1 MRSPVPYSL
10 SLLALAVLLP
20 TAPSPLAAQL
30 VASERGSVSQTIDG
44 TTTTVNYSRPMAR
57 GRTGLFGSRVHWGET
72 WTPGANDATKLT
84 VTKDV
89 TIEGQAVPRG
99 SYSVWIVVGRG
110 PWEMVLD
117 RDTTL
122 YHDQSPKERPG
133 QIRFPVSRETRPF
146 MEGLTWWF
154 PRVSGNNAILAMQWD
169 TVYVPLHLKVPSS
182 YSTAVTPAV
191 ARRLTGVYQVHF
203 EPDPVSADTTLLTPV
218 DPITPDLRF
227 TIRQE
232 GTELRGVMDPPLY
245 QSEEGYRDWILIPI
259 RDGGEFFRLG
269 RFVNGELIEVFD
281 FFALQF
287 DSAGDRAA
295 TFEARETNDRF
306 MGRGTRVP

>member
-1 MRSPVPYSL
+1 MLRTALV
-10 SLLALAVLLP
+10 LLVLGLAVP
-20 TAPSPLAAQL
+20 ASPAFAQL
-30 VASERGSVSQTIDG
+30 MASERGSVSQTIDG

-57 GRTGLFGSRVHWGET
+57 GRTGLFGSRVRWGEI
-72 WTPGANDATKLT
+72 WTPGANHATKLT

-89 TIEGQAVPRG
+89 SIEGQAVPRG
-99 SYSVWIVVGRG
+99 SYSVWIVVERG
-110 PWEMVLD
+110 PWVMVLD

-133 QIRFPVSRETRPF
+133 QIRFAVTRETRPF

-154 PRVSGNNAILAMQWD
+154 PRVSGNSAILAMQWD

-182 YSTAVTPAV
+182 YATAVTPAV
-191 ARRLTGVYQVHF
+191 ARRLTGVYRVHF
-203 EPDPVSADTTLLTPV
+203 EPDPVSADTTLRTPV

-259 RDGGEFFRLG
+259 RGGAEYFNLG
-269 RFVNGELIEVFD
+269 RLVNGELAEVFTY
-281 FFALQF
+281 FALQF

-295 TFEARETNDRF
+295 TFEARETDDRL
-306 MGRGTRVP
+306 MGRGRREP